1 MLFRSLY
8 KGRKPTAMAKAD
20 EIKALAKGGMKPL
33 EIAKEVGVGKSSVYR
48 ILKESGALAKV
59 W

>member
-1 MLFRSLY
+1 
-8 KGRKPTAMAKAD
+8 MAKAD